1 MAKVSALLWLYV
13 DLNKVMT
20 SEVSVC
26 DDLDRHGLLRSGAAQ
41 GRQPWVVEVETDLTG
56 VKSTAERCK

>member
-20 SEVSVC
+20 SEVSAR

-41 GRQPWVVEVETDLTG
+41 GCQPWVVEVETDLTG